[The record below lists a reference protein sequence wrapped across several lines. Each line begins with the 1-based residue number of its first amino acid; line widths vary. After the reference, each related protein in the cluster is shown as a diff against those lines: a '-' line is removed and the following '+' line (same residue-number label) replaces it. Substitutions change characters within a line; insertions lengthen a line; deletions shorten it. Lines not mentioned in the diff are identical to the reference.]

1 MIVSQSVQL
10 SSAEV
15 IILQQF
21 ILEIPRIF
29 IVFQRGSNEITD
41 NPTPNESDYIYK

>member
-15 IILQQF
+15 VIFEQF
-21 ILEIPRIF
+21 ILGDTTHFHCFPKRFKRNHGQSHSQQIRLHL
-29 IVFQRGSNEITD
+29 
-41 NPTPNESDYIYK
+41 

>member
-15 IILQQF
+15 IILQQW
-21 ILEIPRIF
+21 EIPRIF
-29 IVFQRGSNEITD
+29 IVLQRGSNEITD